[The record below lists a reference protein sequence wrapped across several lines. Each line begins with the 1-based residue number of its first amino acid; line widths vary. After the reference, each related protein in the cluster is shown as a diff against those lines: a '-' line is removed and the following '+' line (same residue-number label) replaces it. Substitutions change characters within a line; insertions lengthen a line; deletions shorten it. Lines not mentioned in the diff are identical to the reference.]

1 MIRGVPEWDGT
12 KFDRTRGAFFAVGGD
27 TLRSIADAERVG
39 GGVGDEVDGTRLLRP
54 GEAVWARVGGG
65 GGAAGLVGSA
75 PAFLLIHFFS
85 SLSYTNEVSSPR
97 LALISL
103 GVEESERLQNLP
115 SQEPEEDAA
124 DAACCG

>member
-1 MIRGVPEWDGT
+1 M
-12 KFDRTRGAFFAVGGD
+12 
-27 TLRSIADAERVG
+27 
-39 GGVGDEVDGTRLLRP
+39 TRLAALGYFSLERQF
-54 GEAVWARVGGG
+54 ERESAEG
-65 GGAAGLVGSA
+65 GGAAGLAGSA

-97 LALISL
+97 LALIGL